1 MADALGQPLEV
12 VESLQ
17 THTPPDTHAQALVR
31 AQEHGE
37 ELQQRQQSQPPP
49 TPVRLVHHAM
59 PHVHNPAS
67 SAWGHA
73 HQVQR
78 NTLVRGTDPPQFA
91 RASQNITTVAILLH
105 GMSEPN
111 DPRE

>member
-73 HQVQR
+73 HQVQH
-78 NTLVRGTDPPQFA
+78 NILDGGDDPPQFA
-91 RASQNITTVAILLH
+91 WPSQNIAAVAMLLR
-105 GMSEPN
+105 GLPEPA
-111 DPRE
+111 DP